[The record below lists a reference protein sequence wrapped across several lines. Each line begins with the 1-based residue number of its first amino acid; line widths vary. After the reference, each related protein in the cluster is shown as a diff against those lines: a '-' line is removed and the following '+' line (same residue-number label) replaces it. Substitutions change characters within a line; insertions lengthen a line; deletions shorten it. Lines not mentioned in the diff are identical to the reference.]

1 MEKRVEF
8 YSKGVKL
15 CGVLLMP
22 EGKGPYPLLL
32 LAGGWC
38 QVKEIVMPTFA
49 EQLAAVGCA
58 SLRFDYRGLG
68 ESEGEP
74 RQHLDPWAQIEDYRN
89 ALSFVAGLPGVD
101 KDRLGVWGI
110 SYSGGHSLILAAI
123 DRRVR
128 CAVCNIPVIDG
139 YESMRLVHGYCKGR
153 LAALLRLIAE
163 DRERRAHGAPGG
175 FIPHNAK
182 DPDKEICT
190 WPFPASYEF
199 FLGASTTFAPNYQS
213 RSTIESTE
221 MLMQYSVCDYL
232 KRIYYTPV
240 MMLIVE
246 GDEHTPW
253 DLQVDAFNRI
263 ASVRKELAVMT
274 KATHIRL
281 YAQQDFQV
289 RAAKRNAEFVRKH
302 LVEQSDPCD

>member
-1 MEKRVEF
+1 MEKKVEF

-15 CGVLLMP
+15 RGVLRMP
-22 EGKGPYPLLL
+22 EGKGPHPILV

-38 QVKEIVMPTFA
+38 YVKEIVMPTYA

-58 SLRFDYRGLG
+58 SLRFDYRFLG

-89 ALSFVAGLPGVD
+89 ALSFAAGLPGVD
-101 KDRLGVWGI
+101 KERLGVWGI
-110 SYSGGHSLILAAI
+110 SYSGGHGLILAAI
-123 DRRVR
+123 DPRVR
-128 CAVCNIPVIDG
+128 CAICNIPVIDG
-139 YESMRLVHGYCKGR
+139 YESMRLVHGFGKGR
-153 LAALLRLIAE
+153 LTALLKLIAE
-163 DRERRAHGAPGG
+163 DREKRARGEAGG
-175 FIPHNAK
+175 FIPHNAP

-190 WPFPASYEF
+190 WPFTTSYEF
-199 FLGASTTFAPNYQS
+199 VSGASKTFAPNYQS

-221 MLMQYSVCDYL
+221 MLMQYSVYDYL
-232 KRIYYTPV
+232 KRIYYAPV

-274 KATHIRL
+274 KATHIGL
-281 YAQQDFQV
+281 YAKQDFQV
-289 RAAKRNAEFVRKH
+289 RAAKRNAEFVKKH
-302 LVEQSDPCD
+302 LVELE